1 MFRFL
6 NLTLGGLSNGMIYA
20 AVALA
25 LVMIWRAT
33 RIVNFAQGG
42 MLMFTT
48 FIAWDLDQ
56 VHGVNYW
63 LSLVIAIAA
72 GLGIGA
78 IAERVLVRPVE
89 TGPPLNAVIVTLGLY
104 IGLQD
109 LAGMIWGNQQAHS
122 YPPGYSLRGYRAGSR
137 TLLFAPN
144 DLYIVVAVGAV
155 VLVLYVLFQQTPIGL
170 KMRAAAHNPEI
181 ARLLGVRVGRLLT
194 VGWALA
200 AGLGALAGVLAAGTL
215 PGYVTPSGPF
225 DGLLVYGFTAAVIG
239 GLDSPVGALL
249 GGLVLGILLSYGD
262 SYVDNNVEG
271 MYALIILIGVL
282 MVRPNGLFARVSAR
296 RV

>member
-6 NLTLGGLSNGMIYA
+6 NLTLGGVSNGMIYA

-25 LVMIWRAT
+25 LVMIWRST

-48 FIAWDLDQ
+48 FIAWDLEQ
-56 VHGVNYW
+56 VHGMNYW
-63 LSLVIAIAA
+63 WALIIAIAA
-72 GLGIGA
+72 GVALGGIS
-78 IAERVLVRPVE
+78 ERVLVRPVE

-104 IGLQD
+104 IFLQA
-109 LAGMIWGNQQAHS
+109 LAGMIWGNSQAHS
-122 YPPGYSLRGYRAGSR
+122 YPPAYSLRGYRTGHR

-144 DLYIVVAVGAV
+144 DLYIVIAVTAV
-155 VLVLYVLFQQTPIGL
+155 VVLLYLLFQQTPVGL
-170 KMRAAAHNPEI
+170 RMRAAAHNPEI

-215 PGYVTPSGPF
+215 PGYVVPAGPF

-239 GLDSPVGALL
+239 GLDSPVGAVL
-249 GGLVLGILLSYGD
+249 GGLILGVLLSYGD

-271 MYALIILIGVL
+271 MYALLILIAVL
-282 MVRPNGLFARVSAR
+282 MIRPNGLFSRVAAR